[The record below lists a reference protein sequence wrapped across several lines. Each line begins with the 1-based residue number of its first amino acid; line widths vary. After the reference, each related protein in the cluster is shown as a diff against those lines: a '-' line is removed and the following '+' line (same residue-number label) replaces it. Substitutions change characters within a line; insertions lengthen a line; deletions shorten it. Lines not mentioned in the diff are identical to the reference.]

1 MKHSTLPALL
11 GYDEAL
17 LAQLG
22 EDEQKQIERVA
33 EAWLLSSVV
42 LAVPIGYAVWL
53 IEHSLLLAVLLG
65 AGMLFVVLNML
76 RLSSAGGGVAPSKP
90 LSEVHGYRPALGTTG
105 VIGML
110 ALLFAQPAQLPLW
123 RTELDPIVAEQRER
137 LAAEHERT
145 PLSPRERVSERDAAG
160 PLRAAPPDSYR
171 ESLARCDF
179 IVLRLTTI
187 WRQPTRALQLTSF
200 YVLLVLLPTLWARF
214 VALDAL
220 RAYALA
226 RWRSERAAITEAHA
240 ASERERTT
248 LLATFTSFAPS
259 PSSFA
264 DPPFETRV
272 ASPLLLPALNQP
284 SPARRACLG
293 RLKSVFRRGA
303 SS

>member
-22 EDEQKQIERVA
+22 EGEQKQIERVA
-33 EAWLLSSVV
+33 EAWLLSSVL

-53 IEHSLLLAVLLG
+53 IEHSLALAVLLG

-76 RLSSAGGGVAPSKP
+76 RLSSAGGGVAPGKP
-90 LSEVHGYRPALGTTG
+90 LSDVQTYRPALGTTL

-110 ALLFAQPAQLPLW
+110 ALMFAQPAQLPLW

-137 LAAEHERT
+137 LAAEHER
-145 PLSPRERVSERDAAG
+145 SSRSAAERDTDG
-160 PLRAAPPDSYR
+160 YR

-187 WRQPTRALQLTSF
+187 WKQPTRALQLTSF

-214 VALDAL
+214 LALDAL

-226 RWRSERAAITEAHA
+226 RWRSERTAITAAHA
-240 ASERERTT
+240 AHERLRSS
-248 LLATFTSFAPS
+248 LLGRFASFAPR
-259 PSSFA
+259 PSAFL
-264 DPPFETRV
+264 DPPFDTRV
-272 ASPLLLPALNQP
+272 ASALLTPALSQAR
-284 SPARRACLG
+284 PARGSWLARLRA
-293 RLKSVFRRGA
+293 RFGA
-303 SS
+303 RA